1 MQCQALSNLEI
12 ELLTMSHCDMLSITY
27 LLIYLQLLILTSIQT
42 RYTLNLCDNISL
54 NYINMKIIINYDQIA
69 LYLNPK
75 YSANKSGP
83 FSYHAYIMS
92 MICNKVK

>member
-1 MQCQALSNLEI
+1 
-12 ELLTMSHCDMLSITY
+12 
-27 LLIYLQLLILTSIQT
+27 
-42 RYTLNLCDNISL
+42 
-54 NYINMKIIINYDQIA
+54 MKIIINYDQIA

-83 FSYHAYIMS
+83 FSYHVYIMS